1 MRFQMRL
8 HQEYDADVV
17 AWLNAQADKTAAI
30 KGLIRTVI
38 NAGSNGAQPAAI
50 DLVAIRMVIETV
62 FDEKLSGIVLAG
74 GLPESRLPSQGDPEL
89 ERKLDDLF

>member
-8 HQEYDADVV
+8 HQDYDADVV
-17 AWLNAQADKTAAI
+17 AWLNAQADKTEAV
-30 KGLIRTVI
+30 KGLIRAVI
-38 NAGSNGAQPAAI
+38 NAGPNGAPPAAL
-50 DLVAIRMVIETV
+50 DLVTIRMVIETV

-74 GLPESRLPSQGDPEL
+74 RLPQGGLPGQGDPKL